1 MTTGQKASKTIA
13 IIGGGVSGTLT
24 AFHLVRHEAPMK
36 ISHSMLSIASEAED
50 IVQDVWLFWQPAAR
64 SVVRDATP
72 AKSLLVDKARSARQ
86 MLRAMKKG
94 VIH

>member
-1 MTTGQKASKTIA
+1 
-13 IIGGGVSGTLT
+13 
-24 AFHLVRHEAPMK
+24 MK

-50 IVQDVWLFWQPAAR
+50 IVQDVWLIWQPTAR

-72 AKSLLVDKARSARQ
+72 AKSLLVDKVRSARQ

>member
-1 MTTGQKASKTIA
+1 
-13 IIGGGVSGTLT
+13 
-24 AFHLVRHEAPMK
+24 MK
-36 ISHSMLSIASEAED
+36 ISHSMQSIASEAED

-72 AKSLLVDKARSARQ
+72 AKSLLVDKAHSTQ
-86 MLRAMKKG
+86 QILQAMKKG

>member
-1 MTTGQKASKTIA
+1 
-13 IIGGGVSGTLT
+13 
-24 AFHLVRHEAPMK
+24 MK
-36 ISHSMLSIASEAED
+36 ISHSMLSIASEAAD
-50 IVQDVWLFWQPAAR
+50 IVQDVWLLWQPTAR

-72 AKSLLVDKARSARQ
+72 ATSLLVDKARSARQ